1 MNPIDA
7 MHDIPPQDNL
17 VEATLAE
24 RGERYGDFAE
34 GSELACNLKDTL
46 RLHRCHGDLLFGQRQ
61 ALDIIMDKVSRIING
76 DPMYADNWH
85 DIAGYATL
93 GEQLC
98 KKD

>member
-1 MNPIDA
+1 MD
-7 MHDIPPQDNL
+7 DIQD
-17 VEATLAE
+17 TLKQ

-34 GSELACNLKDTL
+34 GSLIACNLKFSMRHETKFDTL
-46 RLHRCHGDLLFGQRQ
+46 PAGQRQ

-85 DIAGYATL
+85 DIAGYATF